1 MNGTEIDQ
9 HPILPSIKWVDVTI
23 GAVALLLLLPSIFGG
38 LGSLVPPIVRP
49 GPGWPV
55 ETGFDRAFVAVYTWS
70 VVLAMMSPPATVL
83 GAVVGVWAVKR
94 AGMRTA
100 FGKTVLGTIGVATFL
115 TAAFWLWMWRTMREF
130 PNAAG

>member
-1 MNGTEIDQ
+1 MLAQRAG
-9 HPILPSIKWVDVTI
+9 PRAV
-23 GAVALLLLLPSIFGG
+23 GAVALLLLLPSILGG

-49 GPGWPV
+49 DPGWPV

-94 AGMRTA
+94 AGLR
-100 FGKTVLGTIGVATFL
+100 TVLGTIGVATFL